1 MSVTRFEVWAPNA
14 QSVGLWLRGERLE
27 MAPDG
32 GGWFGLA
39 TQAAH
44 GDDYSFSLDGG
55 DRLPDPRSPY
65 QPEGPHGPSRVV
77 DHGAFGWTDDNWRG
91 APLASAIVY
100 ELHVGTFTR
109 EGTFDAA
116 IERLDQ
122 LVELGVTAVE
132 LLPVAEFS
140 GNHGWGY
147 DGVDLFAPHHAYGGP
162 DGLKR
167 LVDACHSR
175 GLAVIMDVV
184 YNHLGPSGN
193 YLSQFGPYFT
203 DRYATPWGEAINF
216 DGPGSPAVRAFFI
229 ENALMWLDDYHCDGL
244 RLDAVH
250 AILDSSAL
258 HILEELAMAVERLSS
273 TIGRQ
278 LFLIAESDLNDPRI
292 IRTREAGGYGIDA
305 QWSDDFHHALHACIT
320 GETNG
325 YYSDFGDLEHLAI
338 ALQEAF
344 VYGGRYSP
352 FRDRV
357 HGRKPIGIDGKRF
370 LGYIQNHDQ
379 IGNRATGDRLSAI
392 VSPELVKVAAAL
404 VFTAPFVP
412 MIFQGEEWG
421 ASTPFIYFT
430 NHPDE
435 GLGRAVS
442 EGRKR
447 EFAAFG
453 WDPSSIPDPQDPE
466 TFHRS
471 KLDWDEIDDPP
482 HKEILEWH
490 RRLIDLRKRTP
501 DLSDGDLEGVQVYFD
516 EAERTLVMQR
526 GDVTVVCNF
535 SDAAVSVAA
544 EGNGADPA
552 LTSGP
557 TPEWK
562 DGVLTLPPTSVSIWV
577 ATDPA

>member
-14 QSVGLWLRGERLE
+14 ERVELSLREDRLE
-27 MAPDG
+27 MAPEG
-32 GGWFGLA
+32 GGWFSLA
-39 TQAAH
+39 ADAAH
-44 GDDYSFSLDGG
+44 GDDYGFSLDGG
-55 DRLPDPRSPY
+55 DPLPDPRSPH
-65 QPEGPHGPSRVV
+65 QPHGPHGPSRVV
-77 DHGAFGWTDDNWRG
+77 DHGAFEWTDDMWRG
-91 APLASAIVY
+91 APLASAVVY
-100 ELHVGTFTR
+100 ELHIGTFTP

-116 IERLDQ
+116 IARLDQ

-140 GNHGWGY
+140 GDHGWGY

-216 DGPGSPAVRAFFI
+216 DGPGSAAVRAFFI

-258 HILEELAMAVERLSS
+258 HILEELAVAVERLSS
-273 TIGRQ
+273 SIGRH

-292 IRTREAGGYGIDA
+292 IQTREAGGYGIDA

-352 FRDRV
+352 SRDRV
-357 HGRKPIGIDGKRF
+357 HGRKPVGINGRRF

-392 VSPELVKVAAAL
+392 VPPDLLKVAAAL

-421 ASTPFIYFT
+421 ASTPFLYFT

-435 GLGRAVS
+435 ELGRAVS

-453 WDPSSIPDPQDPE
+453 WDPDSIPDPQDPE

-471 KLDWDEIDDPP
+471 KLNWDELDDSP

-490 RRLIDLRKRTP
+490 RQLIDLRKSLP
-501 DLSDGDLEGVQVYFD
+501 DLSDGNLEAVQVFFD

-535 SDAAVSVAA
+535 SDEVVAVSA
-544 EGNGADPA
+544 EGDGADPA

-557 TPEWK
+557 TPTWK

-577 ATDPA
+577 ATD